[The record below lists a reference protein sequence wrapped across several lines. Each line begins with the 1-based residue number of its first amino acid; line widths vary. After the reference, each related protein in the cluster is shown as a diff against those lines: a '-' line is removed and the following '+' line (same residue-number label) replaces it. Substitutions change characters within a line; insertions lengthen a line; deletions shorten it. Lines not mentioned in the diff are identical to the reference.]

1 MASKVAYFLVHSLC
15 EKYLYLN
22 HLQRDKE
29 VLIKIHYIQLLWN
42 KAISAEAVLKH
53 LKEHCKCIFHKFLK

>member
-1 MASKVAYFLVHSLC
+1 MHSVSG
-15 EKYLYLN
+15 KYLYLS

-29 VLIKIHYIQLLWN
+29 VLIKILYIQLLWN

-53 LKEHCKCIFHKFLK
+53 LKEHCKCSF